1 MKTTISR
8 LHMEEETLIQLECN
22 GGHDWH
28 EAGDMRLLEAIK
40 NHKLSLWSKFLIW
53 IRGKA

>member
-1 MKTTISR
+1 MKKTISK
-8 LHMEEETLIQLECN
+8 LHMEEEILIQLERN
-22 GGHDWH
+22 GGYDWH
-28 EAGDMRLLEAIK
+28 EAGDIRLLEAII

>member
-8 LHMEEETLIQLECN
+8 LHMEEETLTQIERN
-22 GGHDWH
+22 GGYDWH

-53 IRGKA
+53 IRR